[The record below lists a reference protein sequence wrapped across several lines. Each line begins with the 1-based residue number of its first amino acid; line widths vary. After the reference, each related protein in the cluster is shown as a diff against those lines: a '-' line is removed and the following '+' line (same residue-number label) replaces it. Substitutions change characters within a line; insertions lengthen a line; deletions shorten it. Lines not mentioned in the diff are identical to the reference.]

1 MEGMT
6 MKMKTLIGS
15 AVLLGV
21 LLCGCS
27 TVRDVVDEYRDWRD
41 SQTNAPAVPPD
52 APDTPPATPGTP
64 TQPDTP
70 ASDEADYSAFS
81 WAYGGFN
88 GARAAL
94 DKPRIESLRMNG
106 MSGLSYRWAG
116 PNLSAWGIAHTDATV
131 TNAIA
136 KPFNDVLFRAQK
148 RAAIKPHLPIASE
161 RDGDSV
167 VLIYEDGRRETK
179 TLKRAFSVR
188 PEKALARK
196 AIEAEVSRLMKEG
209 DAKEVLQEL
218 QKVQLTIGS
227 KEPSK
232 PAIK

>member
-1 MEGMT
+1 MKYTFLVLGLLATVAHGQLVMERDDKGVLVPKDPPSPVVETNKPPKTARLGARIPTPADNLARKINAAVLAARQAGMT
-6 MKMKTLIGS
+6 VTASWRI
-15 AVLLGV
+15 LG
-21 LLCGCS
+21 
-27 TVRDVVDEYRDWRD
+27 E
-41 SQTNAPAVPPD
+41 TNLVI
-52 APDTPPATPGTP
+52 TI
-64 TQPDTP
+64 
-70 ASDEADYSAFS
+70 
-81 WAYGGFN
+81 
-88 GARAAL
+88 AAAM
-94 DKPRIESLRMNG
+94 P
-106 MSGLSYRWAG
+106 
-116 PNLSAWGIAHTDATV
+116 DATV

-232 PAIK
+232 PAIIGGRE